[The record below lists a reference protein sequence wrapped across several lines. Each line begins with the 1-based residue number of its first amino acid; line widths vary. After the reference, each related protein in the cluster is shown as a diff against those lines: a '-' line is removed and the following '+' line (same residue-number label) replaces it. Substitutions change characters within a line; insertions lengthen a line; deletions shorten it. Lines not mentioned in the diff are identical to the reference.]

1 MDNMTHLGSGDSAWD
16 KYMYEVFYHWR
27 PIADDESKTEL
38 ERIEARMEMKKAS
51 IRWNKAHIKQMR
63 KEIAELEK
71 EKEELL

>member
-1 MDNMTHLGSGDSAWD
+1 MDMTHLKSGSAWD

-38 ERIEARMEMKKAS
+38 ERIEARIEMRKAS
-51 IRWNKAHIKQMR
+51 IRYNKARIKELR